1 MIDVNKMCQHTSSLL
16 NSHNATMKRC
26 IDNAHRKG
34 QLSSTLDIPHLRQLK
49 PFLEPWL
56 AYCEWKSGRY
66 TGQTVF
72 SCRKTW
78 LKSRW
83 SNPKRKIT
91 IKNTQ
96 SLRIL
101 MASGLRLTYMCKL
114 YMHLMTLKVR
124 DIQVSQPS
132 LAPALVP
139 VAGKNTLQ
147 I

>member
-16 NSHNATMKRC
+16 NSHNATMHRC

-34 QLSSTLDIPHLRQLK
+34 QLSSCLDIPQLI
-49 PFLEPWL
+49 LEQNRPWL

-101 MASGLRLTYMCKL
+101 MASGVKPTYMSKL
-114 YMHLMTLKVR
+114 DMHSVTLKVR
-124 DIQVSQPS
+124 DIQVWQPS
-132 LAPALVP
+132 MAPALVSL
-139 VAGKNTLQ
+139 VRKNTPKL
-147 I
+147 